1 VWEALWGSTP
11 IITGMRGTFLEGRR

>member
-11 IITGMRGTFLEGRR
+11 MATGILGTFLEADR